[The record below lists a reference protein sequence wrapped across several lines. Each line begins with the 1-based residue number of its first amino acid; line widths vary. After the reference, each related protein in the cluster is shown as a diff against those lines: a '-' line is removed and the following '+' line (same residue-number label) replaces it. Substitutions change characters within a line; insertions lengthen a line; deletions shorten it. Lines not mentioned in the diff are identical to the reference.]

1 MIESIPTRGI
11 PATTTT
17 TAMTDTKTISP
28 ATNAL
33 SSKPKIE
40 VTVAPRVL

>member
-1 MIESIPTRGI
+1 MTKAAP
-11 PATTTT
+11 
-17 TAMTDTKTISP
+17 MTDGTTISP

-40 VTVAPRVL
+40 STVAPRVR